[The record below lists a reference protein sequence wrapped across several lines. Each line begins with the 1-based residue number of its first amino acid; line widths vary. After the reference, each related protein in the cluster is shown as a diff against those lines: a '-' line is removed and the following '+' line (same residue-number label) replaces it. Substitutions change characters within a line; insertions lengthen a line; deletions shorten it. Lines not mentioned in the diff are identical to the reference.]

1 MNEENIVVC
10 RCEDIT
16 LRELR
21 EAIKE
26 GYDSWDKL
34 KRYLR
39 IGMGPCGGKT
49 CRLLVLREL
58 AMVKNVPISKLYVRK
73 TVVRPPVR
81 SVPFNA
87 LEKEASL

>member
-34 KRYLR
+34 
-39 IGMGPCGGKT
+39 
-49 CRLLVLREL
+49 
-58 AMVKNVPISKLYVRK
+58 NVI
-73 TVVRPPVR
+73 
-81 SVPFNA
+81 
-87 LEKEASL
+87 